1 MLGEW
6 DLNKGAVMSLSV
18 AEQAELEG
26 VVQPALIGFLA
37 RCIGM
42 DPDRPGQ
49 SAEDRRRVLNKK
61 MEFRFQVRS

>member
-6 DLNKGAVMSLSV
+6 DLNKGAVMSLSL
-18 AEQAELEG
+18 AERTELEDA
-26 VVQPALIGFLA
+26 VQPALIAFLA